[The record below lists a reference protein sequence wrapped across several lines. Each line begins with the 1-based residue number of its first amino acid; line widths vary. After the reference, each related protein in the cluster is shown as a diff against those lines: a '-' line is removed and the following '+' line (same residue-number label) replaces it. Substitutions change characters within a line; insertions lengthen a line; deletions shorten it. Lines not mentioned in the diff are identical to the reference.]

1 MRQAHSTT
9 PGEDPPQVAP
19 EATRREGQRR
29 GRCIMRLPRRA
40 PLLLLAL
47 LLTSTAT
54 AHGECA
60 WVMWEQWF
68 APSSPVSLSF
78 ARTGTSSEAAC
89 RSELRKAIAV
99 VEAIPPNP
107 GEEQHV
113 DGDAVVFVIR
123 EGDSL
128 KLSGVRNFLCLPDT
142 VDPRGRKGK

>member
-1 MRQAHSTT
+1 
-9 PGEDPPQVAP
+9 
-19 EATRREGQRR
+19 
-29 GRCIMRLPRRA
+29 MRLPRS
-40 PLLLLAL
+40 PLLIAYS

-54 AHGECA
+54 ARAECA

-68 APSSPVSLSF
+68 APSSSVPLSF

-113 DGDAVVFVIR
+113 DGDAVVFVTR
-123 EGDSL
+123 EGDSVR
-128 KLSGVRNFLCLPDT
+128 LSGVRNFLCLPDT
-142 VDPRGRKGK
+142 VDPLRAKGKR

>member
-1 MRQAHSTT
+1 
-9 PGEDPPQVAP
+9 
-19 EATRREGQRR
+19 
-29 GRCIMRLPRRA
+29 MRLPRS
-40 PLLLLAL
+40 PLLIAFS

-54 AHGECA
+54 AHAECA

-68 APSSPVSLSF
+68 APSSPVPLSF

-113 DGDAVVFVIR
+113 DGDAVVFVTR

-142 VDPRGRKGK
+142 VDPRGKKKK